1 MGTILKAGRAWRRPV
16 CAAVVVGLTVVVAAT
31 VVDSGPAAANGRTR
45 LEVVAAENFWGS
57 IVKQLAGS
65 RASVSSV
72 ITNPNTDPHD
82 YEPKPS
88 DGRAIASAR
97 YVIENGIGY
106 DTWVQKL
113 LDASPDSSRRV
124 LNVGDL
130 LGVKAGGNPHQWY
143 SPASVDRFV
152 ERVASDL
159 ETLDAKNAAYY
170 EAQKA
175 KFEATR
181 LAEYHALIAAINQK
195 YAGTPVGASESIFSP
210 LAAALGLHLVTP
222 ESFLDAV
229 AEGTDPTG
237 ADKATVD
244 RQIQNK
250 EIKVFVFNSQNAT
263 PDVQTL
269 VKAAKAHGIPVTT
282 VTETLAPASASFQTW
297 QVKQLRELDAA
308 LAKALRS

>member
-65 RASVSSV
+65 RGSVSSV

>member
-1 MGTILKAGRAWRRPV
+1 VGRRLV
-16 CAAVVVGLTVVVAAT
+16 CAAIVVGLATGVAAT
-31 VVDSGPAAANGRTR
+31 FVGGRAAAASGPAR
-45 LEVVAAENFWGS
+45 LRVVAAENFWGS

-113 LDASPDSSRRV
+113 LDASPDRSRRV
-124 LNVGDL
+124 LNVGEM
-130 LGVKAGGNPHQWY
+130 LGLKAGGNPHQWY

-152 ERVASDL
+152 ARVASDL
-159 ETLDAKNAAYY
+159 EALDPKNAGYY
-170 EAQKA
+170 AAQKA
-175 KFEATR
+175 KFETTG
-181 LAEYHALIAAINQK
+181 LAEYHALIAEIDQK

-210 LAAALGLHLVTP
+210 LAAALELHLVTP

-263 PDVQTL
+263 PDVRTL
-269 VKAAKAHGIPVTT
+269 VKAAKAHGIPVTA

-297 QVKQLRELDAA
+297 QVEQLRKLDAA
-308 LAKALRS
+308 LAKAAGP

>member
-1 MGTILKAGRAWRRPV
+1 ILKAGRAWRRPV

-65 RASVSSV
+65 RGSVSSV

-195 YAGTPVGASESIFSP
+195 YAGTPVGASESIFS
-210 LAAALGLHLVTP
+210 
-222 ESFLDAV
+222 
-229 AEGTDPTG
+229 
-237 ADKATVD
+237 
-244 RQIQNK
+244 
-250 EIKVFVFNSQNAT
+250 
-263 PDVQTL
+263 
-269 VKAAKAHGIPVTT
+269 
-282 VTETLAPASASFQTW
+282 
-297 QVKQLRELDAA
+297 
-308 LAKALRS
+308 

>member
-65 RASVSSV
+65 RGSVSSV

-297 QVKQLRELDAA
+297 QVKQLRKLDAA
-308 LAKALRS
+308 LAKALRP